1 MFGLP
6 SLSDLNIGA
15 ALPVILLVLGA
26 CILLVADLFIPRD
39 RKRLTVALAAF
50 GIGLPLVLSL
60 LSLGEVIDL
69 GSGDDAFT
77 GMYRAD
83 ALTDAIS
90 VAALTVALLGVL
102 VAYDYLERTGM
113 QRGEYYVLLL
123 FSTSGAI
130 LMGAANNLVIV
141 FIALELLSIPLYI
154 LSGFRRPE
162 AASEESAMKYFLLGA
177 FSSGFLIYG
186 IALIYGATG
195 TLDLQGIWDAAQS
208 IEADDSTARFLGMI
222 GAGLV
227 LVGLGFKVA
236 AVPFHMWTPD
246 VYQGAPTS
254 VVAYMS
260 VAAKIG
266 GFGALVRVFGMGL
279 SGFIEGDVPAFWQ
292 DTIWVVAVLTMILG
306 NVVAIVQGNLK
317 RLLAYST
324 IAHAGYIL
332 IAVAASATRD
342 LADDAAQAVV
352 IYLLAYAF
360 TNAGAFAVIAA
371 IERDD
376 GTNTDMDA
384 LRGLATR
391 HPWLA
396 AAMAL
401 FMLSLTGIPLTAGF
415 IGKWYVF
422 KVALQA
428 DLIAVAVVGVLTSAI
443 SAYYYLRVVWKMYF
457 EEGPGEATVPP
468 ALAWGIGA
476 AAVGTLVLGSLPF
489 ILSDMA
495 RSITLA
501 FGG

>member
-15 ALPVILLVLGA
+15 TLPVTLLVFGA
-26 CILLVADLFIPRD
+26 CVLLVVDLFVPRD
-39 RKRLTVALAAF
+39 RKRVTALLTCA
-50 GIGLPLVLSL
+50 GIGLSLLLSL
-60 LSLGEVIDL
+60 LSLGGVIEL
-69 GSGDDAFT
+69 GNGDDAFT
-77 GMYRAD
+77 GMFRAD
-83 ALTDAIS
+83 ALTEAIN
-90 VAALTVALLGVL
+90 VATLMVALLGVL

-113 QRGEYYVLLL
+113 QRGEYYILLL
-123 FSTSGAI
+123 FSAAGAM

-195 TLDLQGIWDAAQS
+195 TLDLQGVWDAARS
-208 IEADDSTARFLGMI
+208 IEADASTARFLGMI

-246 VYQGAPTS
+246 VYQGAPTP

-260 VAAKIG
+260 VAAKVG

-279 SGFIEGDVPAFWQ
+279 TGFIEGDVPAFWQ
-292 DTIWVVAVLTMILG
+292 DTVWIIAVLTMILG

-332 IAVAASATRD
+332 IAVAAAASPG
-342 LADDAAQAVV
+342 LADEATQSVV
-352 IYLLAYAF
+352 IYLLAYVF
-360 TNAGAFAVIAA
+360 TNAGAFAVITA
-371 IERDD
+371 IERND
-376 GTNTDMDA
+376 GSNTDMDA
-384 LRGLATR
+384 LPGLAAR

-396 AAMAL
+396 AAMTV

-428 DLIAVAVVGVLTSAI
+428 DLIAAAIVGVLTSAI

-457 EEGPGEATVPP
+457 EEGHGEATVQPT
-468 ALAWGIGA
+468 LAWGIGA
-476 AAVGTLVLGSLPF
+476 AAIGTLVLGVVPY
-489 ILSDMA
+489 ILSAMA